1 MKAITSY
8 DFTLVEV
15 NFNLKLILSSSIHLC
30 LSLFLQRN
38 SYSSLS
44 DNCSCEKP
52 QSRFK
57 YCTQATRTFCCVK
70 QSCVRRITSPLFL
83 KLCYFAGS
91 FIRFP
96 STHEGWL
103 YKSQVLQLHCLINVC
118 KINANK

>member
-52 QSRFK
+52 QSIFK
-57 YCTQATRTFCCVK
+57 YCTQATGTFCCVK
-70 QSCVRRITSPLFL
+70 QSCVRRITFILKTLLFCWIIYAFPLHARRVVIQISSVATAL
-83 KLCYFAGS
+83 
-91 FIRFP
+91 P
-96 STHEGWL
+96 D
-103 YKSQVLQLHCLINVC
+103 
-118 KINANK
+118 